1 MFYQELDMLL
11 EAIKLIIVQNEI
23 QHDITALIYSI
34 NSSKMVVVE
43 SFYILENDYENHRI
57 WQGR

>member
-1 MFYQELDMLL
+1 MLL

-34 NSSKMVVVE
+34 NLSKMVVVE